1 MQKKSAIVSV
11 TNDLVTDN
19 RVRKVCEFLS
29 SEGYEVLLVGRKLS
43 KSLILDEKNYRT
55 KRFLLFFNKGP
66 LFYLEYNIRLFIFLL
81 FHRSDLLVSNDLDTL
96 LANYLAFKCKKCKLV
111 YDTHEYFTEVPELI
125 ENPIKQRIWLNLEK
139 RIFPKL
145 KNIIT
150 VNDSIAKLY
159 SDKYHVKVSVIRNVA
174 PTLEF
179 IHVKSR
185 SELNLPED
193 KFIIILQGS
202 GINLKRGAE
211 EAVAAMINIENALLL
226 IIGGGDVIATLKKM
240 VDEFQIQERVKF
252 LPKMSYEEMME
263 YTRNANLGL
272 AIDHN
277 DVLNHKL
284 ALPNKLFDYIQSEIP
299 ILSTDLIEVRKIIE
313 KYEIGFV
320 LEHELTS
327 ENLARKLNEIISM
340 DVSEIKKIKENLRS
354 AKKEENW
361 EKERVRLKKIYDNL
375 L

>member
-19 RVRKVCEFLS
+19 RVSKVCDFLQ
-29 SEGYEVLLVGRKLS
+29 SEGYTVILVGRKLS
-43 KSLILDEKNYRT
+43 KSLFLVEQSYKT
-55 KRFLLFFNKGP
+55 KRFQLFFNQGP
-66 LFYLEYNIRLFIFLL
+66 LFYLEYNLRLFLFLL
-81 FHRSDLLVSNDLDTL
+81 FKRVDLLVANDLDTL
-96 LANYLAFKCKKCKLV
+96 LANYLSYKIKNCKLV

-125 ENPIKQRIWLNLEK
+125 ESPFKQRIWLTLENW
-139 RIFPKL
+139 IFPNL

-159 SDKYHVKVSVIRNVA
+159 SEKYQVKVNVIRNVA

-179 IHVKSR
+179 NEIKSR
-185 SELNLPED
+185 SELNLPEE

-202 GINLKRGAE
+202 GINQKRGAE
-211 EAVAAMINIENALLL
+211 EAVTAMRNIEKAILL
-226 IIGGGDVIATLKKM
+226 IIGGGDVITILKKM
-240 VDEFQIQERVKF
+240 VDEFQIQEKVKF
-252 LPKMSYEEMME
+252 LPKMPYQEMMQ

-284 ALPNKLFDYIQSEIP
+284 ALPNKLFDYIQAEIP
-299 ILSTDLIEVRKIIE
+299 ILSTNLIEVRKIIE
-313 KYEIGFV
+313 KHKIGFV
-320 LEHELTS
+320 LENELTPVCLS
-327 ENLARKLNEIISM
+327 YKINEIKALQGAEFQKLK
-340 DVSEIKKIKENLRS
+340 VNLLK

-361 EKERVRLKKIYDNL
+361 ETEVLILKQIYDNL
-375 L
+375 H

>member
-19 RVRKVCEFLS
+19 RVRKVCDFLHT
-29 SEGYEVLLVGRKLS
+29 EGYVVTLVGRKLS
-43 KSLILDEKNYRT
+43 TSLFLDEQTYKT
-55 KRFLLFFNKGP
+55 KRFRLIFNKGP
-66 LFYLEYNIRLFIFLL
+66 LFYLEYNLRLFLFLL
-81 FHRSDLLVSNDLDTL
+81 LKKVDLLVANDLDTL
-96 LANYLAFKCKKCKLV
+96 LANYLSYKIKNCKLV

-125 ENPIKQRIWLNLEK
+125 DNPFKQRIWFKLEK
-139 RIFPKL
+139 SIFPKL

-159 SDKYHVKVSVIRNVA
+159 SDKYHVKVKVIRNVS
-174 PTLEF
+174 PTLKIEYM
-179 IHVKSR
+179 KSR

-202 GINLKRGAE
+202 GINQKRGAE
-211 EAVAAMINIENALLL
+211 EAVTAMRNIEKAILL
-226 IIGGGDVIATLKKM
+226 IIGGGDVLTTLKKM

-252 LPKMSYEEMME
+252 LPKMPYQEMMQ

-284 ALPNKLFDYIQSEIP
+284 ALPNKLFDYIQAEIP
-299 ILSTDLIEVRKIIE
+299 ILSSKLIEVRKIIE
-313 KYEIGFV
+313 KHNIGYV
-320 LEHELTS
+320 LENELTS
-327 ENLARKLNEIISM
+327 HNLSLKINEIIAIQK
-340 DVSEIKKIKENLRS
+340 VEIHELKQNLLL

-361 EKERVRLKKIYDNL
+361 ETEVLKLKEIYDNL